1 MNPNFQQY
9 KQSLND
15 WKNYQ
20 LKSLGSIDVN
30 FKNQDPRVNWIE
42 TYSIGEIP
50 LDDNWKT
57 SATEFK
63 LWQEDKYQEWG
74 HIKEATQHYMSF
86 EPELPFDINIALS
99 IIGCNSPFQHSFL
112 KLPAG
117 RMIPW
122 HCDTYAYFIKKYD
135 VPEQQVT
142 RIKRAI
148 VCVNDWDVGQSLQVG
163 KNMLSGWSAGD
174 MYTWDHDAW
183 HGAANFGNQDL
194 IFMQITYYE

>member
-1 MNPNFQQY
+1 
-9 KQSLND
+9 
-15 WKNYQ
+15 
-20 LKSLGSIDVN
+20 
-30 FKNQDPRVNWIE
+30 
-42 TYSIGEIP
+42 
-50 LDDNWKT
+50 
-57 SATEFK
+57 
-63 LWQEDKYQEWG
+63 
-74 HIKEATQHYMSF
+74 MSF